1 MFGLYWSWNILHN
14 TDLTSVNW
22 LIVYIEKII
31 KWLALFVFYR
41 YHREDR
47 GATDIG
53 FVDIPQGDEE
63 ALKAA
68 LATVGPVSIAIDASQ
83 SSFQFYSE
91 GDLINL

>member
-1 MFGLYWSWNILHN
+1 MVDCFPFQIH
-14 TDLTSVNW
+14 T
-22 LIVYIEKII
+22 YIEKII

-68 LATVGPVSIAIDASQ
+68 LATVGPVSVAIDASQ

-91 GDLINL
+91 GDLINLLTYSLE

>member
-1 MFGLYWSWNILHN
+1 MIEMRNAKKNRYSLVSTISHWS
-14 TDLTSVNW
+14 V
-22 LIVYIEKII
+22 EKII

-68 LATVGPVSIAIDASQ
+68 LATVGPVSVAIDASQ

>member
-1 MFGLYWSWNILHN
+1 MA
-14 TDLTSVNW
+14 V
-22 LIVYIEKII
+22 
-31 KWLALFVFYR
+31 FVFYR
-41 YHREDR
+41 YHREDK

-83 SSFQFYSE
+83 SSFQFYSD
-91 GDLINL
+91 GDLINLLTYSLTRILRIYNEFIR

>member
-1 MFGLYWSWNILHN
+1 MIERRNAKKNRYNLVSTISHWS
-14 TDLTSVNW
+14 V
-22 LIVYIEKII
+22 EKII

>member
-1 MFGLYWSWNILHN
+1 MRAVLGSIQLSL
-14 TDLTSVNW
+14 V
-22 LIVYIEKII
+22 
-31 KWLALFVFYR
+31 YR

-68 LATVGPVSIAIDASQ
+68 LATVGPVSVAIDASQ

-91 GDLINL
+91 GDLINLLTH